1 MSSERA
7 RFKCELCSRTFT
19 SRANLNYHEANHRGE
34 KPQACSRCPS
44 TFTRKIDCVNHERE
58 VHDDRRP
65 FVCWELRQ
73 DGAYRGCGSAFAR
86 RSLLARHL
94 KGKNAGRCWSWVS
107 TDVLDLPAQAEMSLI
122 PSPTTTRRHPAPLAT
137 YVPNYYSVYDWYLVM
152 MQMSLDSVGGLTST
166 KVTSP
171 NNLFDRVALSHQT
184 YQSCLPAIDHR
195 VCVKTRHRLA
205 ASLHNITKVAQEL
218 TAHEEMPPLRLCV
231 GMLLFLSLLFH
242 DFEAVRM
249 HLRFI
254 DYLHEHF
261 QVHGSFISDNPMH
274 RGHKQQLSLGMWSTA
289 GDHFLPMGLA
299 NALKDEVRTG
309 RLSVDKIRLQSALN
323 RFVLDLSSF
332 DLEFF

>member
-1 MSSERA
+1 MSSQRA
-7 RFKCELCSRTFT
+7 RFKCELCWSTFA

-34 KPQACSRCPS
+34 KPQACSRCSS
-44 TFTRKIDCVNHERE
+44 TFTRKVDRVNHERE
-58 VHDDRRP
+58 VHDDLRP
-65 FVCWELRQ
+65 FVCRELRL

-94 KGKNAGRCWSWVS
+94 KGKTAGRCRSWIS
-107 TDVLDLPAQAEMSLI
+107 TDVLDLPAQAEMSLV
-122 PSPTTTRRHPAPLAT
+122 PSPTTRRHPAPLAT
-137 YVPNYYSVYDWYLVM
+137 YVPNYYSVYDWYLVI
-152 MQMSLDSVGGLTST
+152 MQMSLDTVGGITST

-171 NNLFDRVALSHQT
+171 NNLFDRVPLSHQT
-184 YQSCLPAIDHR
+184 YESCLPGTFSRTCPKI
-195 VCVKTRHRLA
+195 RHRLA
-205 ASLHNITKVAQEL
+205 ASLHNMTKVAQEL

-249 HLRFI
+249 HLRFT

-274 RGHKQQLSLGMWSTA
+274 RSHQRQLSVGMWSTG
-289 GDHFLPMGLA
+289 GDHFLPIGLA
-299 NALKDEVRTG
+299 NTLKDELQTG
-309 RLSVDKIRLQSALN
+309 RLSIDKNRLQGALN
-323 RFVLDLSSF
+323 RFVVDLSSF